1 MAAALC
7 GAVRY
12 RVSAE
17 PTDSAYCHCR
27 MCQRRSGA
35 PAVATVEVPVA
46 GFAIVQGAPAAY
58 RSSPAAHRV
67 FCRDCG
73 TELYFALLDDPPSL
87 SLNLGTLDD
96 PEATSPLEAHLDVEP
111 VELVRRRRRPAAPRR
126 VRPRER
132 AVTPC
137 LKTCSRSTVAWR

>member
-1 MAAALC
+1 MNLPVDGGCLC

-96 PEATSPLEAHLDVEP
+96 PEATSPSKHIWTSSRLSWFDVDDGLPRHAEY
-111 VELVRRRRRPAAPRR
+111 AP
-126 VRPRER
+126 E
-132 AVTPC
+132 
-137 LKTCSRSTVAWR
+137 SEQ